1 MGTSRMEAFS
11 DGVLAVAIT
20 IMVLALRPPDG
31 NTFTDLWNAAGAG
44 FLINALSFAYVG
56 IYWNNHHH
64 IFQLVDRV
72 NGAVLWANLHL
83 LFWLVLIPFST
94 EWMERSRLA
103 VAPTMTYAANLLLAA
118 IAYWILETTIRR
130 IPGEGQILANAVG
143 VDKKAI
149 ASIILYALAIVVAP
163 LSTAV
168 SIALL
173 VATAVLWLVPDR
185 RIERYIES
193 NPGSADFGERA

>member
-1 MGTSRMEAFS
+1 MEAFS

-31 NTFTDLWNAAGAG
+31 NSFTDLWNAVGAG
-44 FLINALSFAYVG
+44 FLGNALSFTYVG

-94 EWMERSRLA
+94 EWMQQSHLA

-130 IPGEGQILANAVG
+130 IPGEGEILAEAVG

-163 LSTAV
+163 LSTVV

-193 NPGSADFGERA
+193 RTDSADLGESA